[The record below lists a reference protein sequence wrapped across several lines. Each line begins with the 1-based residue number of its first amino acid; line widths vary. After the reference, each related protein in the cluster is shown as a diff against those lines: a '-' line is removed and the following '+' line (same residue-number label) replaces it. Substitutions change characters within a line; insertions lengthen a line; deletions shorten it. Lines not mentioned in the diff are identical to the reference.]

1 MLENIKKEE
10 VLYLPITVGEH
21 GENIIIPEMRN
32 VHYYVLSLSKKA
44 DQLPMWKMYAKN
56 GCCIKFNSQKINAFF
71 DDFRDRY
78 IGKGI
83 FNTIKGDVLYGSN
96 DLYDK
101 IFLETVFK
109 APNSLSIYD
118 IILNYC
124 LKRKTGAFSYESEY
138 RLGIHFGDHL
148 LWLDG
153 KTDVEKVFF
162 QSSDI
167 IKPQIELKNFPVT
180 DIIEEIIV
188 SPYNSELSVLG
199 IQELLAKH
207 SISKDIVKKSDI
219 TIR

>member
-1 MLENIKKEE
+1 MTHIEYPDIPLYHYTSLGALLGIIENKTIRLTDYRFLNDTSELIFAIDELQKSIDLFSQNPYCSHIVEVLENIKKEE

-44 DQLPMWKMYAKN
+44 DKLPMWKMYAKN

-101 IFLETVFK
+101 IFLETVD
-109 APNSLSIYD
+109 AS
-118 IILNYC
+118 
-124 LKRKTGAFSYESEY
+124 
-138 RLGIHFGDHL
+138 
-148 LWLDG
+148 
-153 KTDVEKVFF
+153 
-162 QSSDI
+162 
-167 IKPQIELKNFPVT
+167 
-180 DIIEEIIV
+180 
-188 SPYNSELSVLG
+188 
-199 IQELLAKH
+199 
-207 SISKDIVKKSDI
+207 
-219 TIR
+219 